1 MINKNYNLDISVI
14 VPILNATDSIKLLIS
29 SFLRNDI
36 KPKEIILLD
45 SGSNN
50 KITKYFKS
58 ISKKN
63 PILIYKKIKF
73 SHPGTARNIG
83 VSLSDSKYLTF
94 FDINTLPTTD
104 WLIDSFNQMKNQNLK
119 ILFGKRITIHNSYI
133 KKIIKYCSYGNSPY
147 ISLTGTIIEKKFF
160 SEKKLYFVDTR
171 ASEDIEWIKRVKKYE
186 SKINNKIIIYNG
198 LSGSIL
204 FNIKKTFIYS
214 ISYSNILQDI
224 NNQKKIC
231 FFVIIYS
238 TLPLF
243 FMSLNFI
250 YLFFLI
256 NSFFYFIFFG
266 FFRPLKSQVKLM
278 ELLPFN
284 WILIVLFR
292 IFFDASKVPGLII
305 GFFRILLRI

>member
-1 MINKNYNLDISVI
+1 MLNKKNILDISVI
-14 VPILNATDSIKLLIS
+14 VPILNATDSIKLLIT

-45 SGSNN
+45 SGSDY
-50 KITKYFKS
+50 KITNYFKS
-58 ISKKN
+58 ISENN
-63 PILIYKKIKF
+63 PIIIYKKIKF

-83 VSLSDSKYLTF
+83 VSLSHSKYLTF

-104 WLIDSFNQMKNQNLK
+104 WMNNSFIQMKNQNLK
-119 ILFGKRITIHNSYI
+119 ILFGKRITIHNSYL
-133 KKIIKYCSYGNSPY
+133 KKIIKFCSYGNSPY

-160 SEKKLYFVDTR
+160 LEKKLYFVDTR

-186 SKINNKIIIYNG
+186 SKINNEIIIYNG
-198 LSGSIL
+198 LSGNL
-204 FNIKKTFIYS
+204 FFNIKKTFIYS
-214 ISYSNILQDI
+214 MSYSNILQDI

-231 FFVIIYS
+231 FFVIVYS
-238 TLPLF
+238 FLPVF
-243 FMSLNFI
+243 FMNINYL
-250 YLFFLI
+250 YLFFSV
-256 NSFFYFIFFG
+256 NYFFYFIFFG
-266 FFRPLKSQVKLM
+266 FFRPLKSQVKLK